1 MIWLHTAQYGVII
14 QVSGS
19 QNDLKHVIYTVF

>member
-14 QVSGS
+14 HVSGS
-19 QNDLKHVIYTVF
+19 QNYLKQVIYTVF